1 MKIKTNLYLPLILT
15 LLSFNT
21 YAWELVR
28 GDVSVT
34 NKLITLSVY
43 NSFNGP
49 IQCKGTIFGRT
60 NNNQVAKI
68 SFQMDAL
75 NMNFSGFA
83 YLTAYGYSYFIQG
96 NAEVYCRLRTLV
108 DPMEMCLI
116 DRNNRCLKSCA
127 FEYLIPYN
135 LCNSTQYCQSPRQ
148 LKSNLNKCNNILN
161 Y

>member
-21 YAWELVR
+21 YALGTSSGE
-28 GDVSVT
+28 DVSVT

-83 YLTAYGYSYFIQG
+83 YLTAYGYSYFTT
-96 NAEVYCRLRTLV
+96 R
-108 DPMEMCLI
+108 
-116 DRNNRCLKSCA
+116 
-127 FEYLIPYN
+127 
-135 LCNSTQYCQSPRQ
+135 
-148 LKSNLNKCNNILN
+148 KC
-161 Y
+161 